1 MDLINHIITVIQEA
15 SWPARIGYIA
25 YIVTSIICVMLIIIK
40 VIPAIYTWITE
51 K

>member
-1 MDLINHIITVIQEA
+1 MELINHIITVIQEA

-25 YIVTSIICVMLIIIK
+25 YIVISMILLIVK
-40 VIPAIYTWITE
+40 VIPAIYACLTE